1 MTARRPAAARRPATI
16 RRPAAARRPA
26 TPQYALLLLL
36 AVALAACGNL
46 PQPFQPAAKST
57 RVWVGAGPANWGSI
71 LVRPIEGL
79 PAPLS
84 AALAGKVVEALHAR
98 AILASAHA
106 ASRGSIA
113 LEGKLSVV
121 SGRLRWALVAPGG
134 EILHRFDAPRPG
146 GASRR
151 RSTVPDLDAAA
162 ARAARQ
168 IAAALDEHGHDSGGA
183 STRADVVLDAVRG
196 APGDGG
202 TALAHAMRDSLARS
216 GFSVAHSPDEAAL
229 LVEGRVSVAPSD
241 ITAGGATVA
250 IAWTVLRPDGT
261 RIGTVTQSNHV
272 SAARL
277 AGPWGLL
284 AETVASAG
292 APGIA
297 QLLRLAPQHEAV
309 RAAARAPSP
318 TVEAPIAPSL
328 TAEAPLAPSPTVEA
342 PIAPW
347 VSAEAPI
354 ARPPTVES
362 PIAPSVLAEAPLAP
376 PASVEAPIAVWGR
389 VR

>member
-1 MTARRPAAARRPATI
+1 M
-16 RRPAAARRPA
+16 
-26 TPQYALLLLL
+26 
-36 AVALAACGNL
+36 
-46 PQPFQPAAKST
+46 
-57 RVWVGAGPANWGSI
+57 
-71 LVRPIEGL
+71 
-79 PAPLS
+79 
-84 AALAGKVVEALHAR
+84 
-98 AILASAHA
+98 
-106 ASRGSIA
+106 
-113 LEGKLSVV
+113 
-121 SGRLRWALVAPGG
+121 
-134 EILHRFDAPRPG
+134 HRFDAPRPG

-151 RSTVPDLDAAA
+151 RATVPDLDAAA

-168 IAAALDEHGHDSGGA
+168 IAAALEEQGHDSGGA

-202 TALAHAMRDSLARS
+202 ISLVHAMRDSLARN
-216 GFSVAHSPDEAAL
+216 GFTVAQSPDEAAL

-241 ITAGGATVA
+241 ITPGSATVA

-284 AETVASAG
+284 AETVARAG

-297 QLLRLAPQHEAV
+297 QLLRLAPRHEAPTREAPPAPSLIV
-309 RAAARAPSP
+309 EAPIAPSVSAEAPIAAAV
-318 TVEAPIAPSL
+318 TVEAPIAPSVS
-328 TAEAPLAPSPTVEA
+328 AEAPVARAVTLEA

-347 VSAEAPI
+347 ISAEAPH
-354 ARPPTVES
+354 
-362 PIAPSVLAEAPLAP
+362 AP
-376 PASVEAPIAVWGR
+376 PASVEAPIAVSGR

>member
-1 MTARRPAAARRPATI
+1 MTARRPAAPRC
-16 RRPAAARRPA
+16 
-26 TPQYALLLLL
+26 ALLLLL
-36 AVALAACGNL
+36 ATALAACGDL

-57 RVWVGAGPANWGSI
+57 RVWVSAGPANWGSI
-71 LVRPIEGL
+71 LVRPVEGL

-106 ASRGSIA
+106 ASRGSIV

-121 SGRLRWALVAPGG
+121 SDRLRWALVAPGG
-134 EILHRFDAPRPG
+134 ETVHRFDAPRPG

-151 RSTVPDLDAAA
+151 RATVPDLDAVA

-168 IAAALDEHGHDSGGA
+168 IAAALEEQGHDSGGA
-183 STRADVVLDAVRG
+183 PTRADVVLDAVRG

-202 TALAHAMRDSLARS
+202 ISLVHAMRDSLARN
-216 GFSVAHSPDEAAL
+216 GFTVAQSPDEAAL

-241 ITAGGATVA
+241 ITPGSATVA

-284 AETVASAG
+284 AETVARAG

-297 QLLRLAPQHEAV
+297 QLLRLAPRHEAPT
-309 RAAARAPSP
+309 REAPPAPSLI
-318 TVEAPIAPSL
+318 VEAPIAPS
-328 TAEAPLAPSPTVEA
+328 
-342 PIAPW
+342 

-354 ARPPTVES
+354 AAALTVEAPLAPS
-362 PIAPSVLAEAPLAP
+362 VSAEAPVARAVTLEAPIAPWISAEASHAP
-376 PASVEAPIAVWGR
+376 PASVEAPIAVSGR

>member
-1 MTARRPAAARRPATI
+1 MTGPGGAATTTGARRLATARWPATARRPAVA
-16 RRPAAARRPA
+16 
-26 TPQYALLLLL
+26 QCALLLLL
-36 AVALAACGNL
+36 AAALAACGNL

-57 RVWVGAGPANWGSI
+57 RVWVGAGPGNYWGSI
-71 LVRPIEGL
+71 LVRPVEGL

-106 ASRGSIA
+106 SSRGSIV
-113 LEGKLSVV
+113 LEGNLSAV
-121 SGRLRWALVAPGG
+121 SGSLRWALVAPGG
-134 EILHRFDAPRPG
+134 EIVHSFDAPPPG
-146 GASRR
+146 GAPRR
-151 RSTVPDLDAAA
+151 RATVPDLEAAA
-162 ARAARQ
+162 SRAARQ
-168 IAAALDEHGHDSGGA
+168 IAAALDEHGPDSGGA

-202 TALAHAMRDSLARS
+202 TALAHAMRNSLARS
-216 GFSVAHSPDEAAL
+216 GFTVAQSPDEAAL
-229 LVEGRVSVAPSD
+229 LVEGRVSVAPGD
-241 ITAGGATVA
+241 IAPGGATVA

-284 AETVASAG
+284 AEAVARAG

-297 QLLRLAPQHEAV
+297 QLLRRVPRHE
-309 RAAARAPSP
+309 AARAAPSAP
-318 TVEAPIAPSL
+318 SLTVEAPIAPSL
-328 TAEAPLAPSPTVEA
+328 TAEAPLAPSSTVEA
-342 PIAPW
+342 
-347 VSAEAPI
+347 
-354 ARPPTVES
+354 

-376 PASVEAPIAVWGR
+376 PASVEAPIAVSVR